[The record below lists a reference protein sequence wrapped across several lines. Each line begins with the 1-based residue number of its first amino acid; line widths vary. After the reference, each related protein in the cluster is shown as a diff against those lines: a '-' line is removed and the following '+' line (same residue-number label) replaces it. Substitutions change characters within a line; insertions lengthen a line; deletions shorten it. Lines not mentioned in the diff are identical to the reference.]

1 MNDAQVLL
9 TVLVMGICTYLPRM
23 LPLVFLRK
31 KIENPHVS
39 AFLTYL
45 PYGILTAMVIPDIF
59 FSTASPISGIAGA
72 AAAFF
77 LAFKK
82 KGLLPAAV
90 AAVVTVFLVER
101 LLGMIGWIS

>member
-1 MNDAQVLL
+1 MSDTQVLL
-9 TVLVMGICTYLPRM
+9 TVLLMGICTYLPRM

-31 KIENPHVS
+31 KIENPYLS
-39 AFLTYL
+39 AFLSYL
-45 PYGILTAMVIPDIF
+45 PYGILTAMVLPDIF
-59 FSTASPISGIAGA
+59 FSTSSPISGVAGA

-101 LLGMIGWIS
+101 LLEGIG